1 MAFTDWLHRMW
12 EEQRPNLVWCVLGL
26 MAAMLIG
33 IGAALTKG
41 LTGWQ
46 QFGIIAIL
54 AFFLIWAVIATIR
67 AAQVPSRA
75 TTVNNVEQLINEWIL
90 KFRIKNQ
97 RLDDTNCHFSYEV
110 TLPDTVLRSVLMRPT
125 GVLANYL
132 QFYCP
137 INITDDQLA
146 QLTKLGNQ
154 GKSLFLQEYLAE
166 CAKARANVRVT
177 ESKDDQRLHMR
188 IDKIFPITAY
198 LNESDFLT
206 ALGALQQDLAIA
218 ITHIDVCISRVRN
231 NIGSATQPLLLTPS
245 TEASPH

>member
-125 GVLANYL
+125 GALSNY
-132 QFYCP
+132 
-137 INITDDQLA
+137 
-146 QLTKLGNQ
+146 
-154 GKSLFLQEYLAE
+154 
-166 CAKARANVRVT
+166 
-177 ESKDDQRLHMR
+177 
-188 IDKIFPITAY
+188 
-198 LNESDFLT
+198 
-206 ALGALQQDLAIA
+206 
-218 ITHIDVCISRVRN
+218 
-231 NIGSATQPLLLTPS
+231 
-245 TEASPH
+245 